1 MNPKESFLDELT
13 EIPEGWAGLQWKQQ
27 VAIANAIAD
36 DRGIALDHPLNGAEA
51 RAAING
57 EINRRAREQS
67 MRERAVDQPDIP
79 EGEKTVPIIILRDT
93 WLGEQRVR
101 ASGEPIQW
109 PIAAAKKL
117 IAAKAAE
124 RADPLPG
131 DDE

>member
-1 MNPKESFLDELT
+1 MSELT
-13 EIPEGWAGLQWKQQ
+13 EIPEDWTSLQWKQQ

-36 DRGIALDHPLNGAEA
+36 DRGITLDHALNGAEA

-57 EINRRAREQS
+57 EINRRAREQA
-67 MRERAVDQPDIP
+67 MRERAVDQPEIP
-79 EGEKTVPIIILRDT
+79 EGVKTVPIIILRDT

-101 ASGEPIQW
+101 ASGEPVDW
-109 PIAAAKKL
+109 PIAEAKKL

-131 DDE
+131 DE